1 MVCPAECT
9 AAKDRDLSETT
20 AKRLRLA
27 PADRRDKIIQAIV
40 RVVSEHGVPEATTSR
55 IAEAAGVG
63 PGTLYRYF
71 GSRREM
77 LMAAL
82 EAVYEQIMLPWY
94 EAHELEPLERIR
106 AVGRRHSQTMASEEG
121 GFAFPWVQ
129 FIAGASEVGLR
140 DAVAETQRRAY
151 RLVQGVFE
159 EAQARGSVRADADP
173 AELTY
178 QFLLYAWGENMCVL
192 MGLNEFLGED
202 RSLKILEHFLDQAAT
217 RPCESG
223 RDS

>member
-1 MVCPAECT
+1 M
-9 AAKDRDLSETT
+9 SETSV
-20 AKRLRLA
+20 KRVRLA
-27 PADRRDKIIQAIV
+27 PAERREKIIEAIV

-71 GSRREM
+71 GSREEM
-77 LMAAL
+77 LTAAL
-82 EAVYEQIMLPWY
+82 EAVYEQIMQPWID
-94 EAHELEPLERIR
+94 ASGLEPLERIR
-106 AVGRRHSQTMASEEG
+106 EVGRRHSRIMASEEG

-151 RLVQGVFE
+151 RVVQGVFE
-159 EAQARGSVRADADP
+159 EAQAQGSIRADVDP
-173 AELTY
+173 VTLTY
-178 QFLLYAWGENMCVL
+178 QFLVYAWGENMCVL

-202 RSLKILEHFLDQAAT
+202 RSMKILEHFLDQAAT
-217 RPCESG
+217 KPSESG
-223 RDS
+223 